1 MLAVAGAV
9 LVLAAGATTTVGAR
23 AAPDTAY
30 VALGDSYT
38 AGPVIPPQDGVP
50 GGCLRTSRN
59 YPHVV
64 AAILKLSLHDVSCS
78 SAKTDHLFGPQ
89 AVTGGPNP
97 PQLDAVGAG
106 TGIVT
111 VGIGGNDIGF
121 GEIVTACVAL
131 LPTGSSCQGKFAGPA
146 GDEISRRIAATAP
159 KVRAVVA
166 EIHRRAPAAR
176 VFLVGYPAI
185 LPEHDLGCWPFMPI
199 ALEDVAYL
207 RGKQKELNAMIAAS
221 AAAEGATFVD
231 LYTPSLGKDACAL
244 PGFRWVEPVVPIS
257 LAAPVHPNA
266 EGMQAMGGAV
276 AAAIAGTPYVPTPG
290 LDARVELGLL
300 DP

>member
-1 MLAVAGAV
+1 MVAPAGLVALLVAG
-9 LVLAAGATTTVGAR
+9 LTTTITAR
-23 AAPDTAY
+23 AAPDSAY

-64 AAILKLSLHDVSCS
+64 AATLGLALHDVSCS

-89 AVTGGPNP
+89 AVAGGPNP
-97 PQLDAVGAG
+97 PQLDAVREG

-121 GEIVTACVAL
+121 GEIVTSCVAL

-166 EIHRRAPAAR
+166 EVRRRAPAAR
-176 VFLVGYPAI
+176 IYLIGYPAI

-221 AAAEGATFVD
+221 AAASGATFVD
-231 LYTPSLGKDACAL
+231 LYTPSLGKDACGL
-244 PGFRWVEPVVPIS
+244 PGFRWVEPAVPIS

-266 EGMQAMGGAV
+266 EGMQAMAAIV
-276 AAAIAGTPYVPTPG
+276 AAAIAGS
-290 LDARVELGLL
+290 
-300 DP
+300 